1 MLSTRLWMRNLWSA
15 ASTMWR
21 SVSPASESNSGGD
34 SDVFV
39 YWIDGVGVCS
49 GATFVVRLDEPGHY
63 TRRSRHRSSGGS
75 GDSDRGDQHELWSV
89 VSTGGGDHHFE

>member
-1 MLSTRLWMRNLWSA
+1 MMTPSCVQGSLWRHMMSTTRFSMRNLWSA
-15 ASTMWR
+15 VLTMWR

-49 GATFVVRLDEPGHY
+49 GATFVVRVDEPGH
-63 TRRSRHRSSGGS
+63 
-75 GDSDRGDQHELWSV
+75 
-89 VSTGGGDHHFE
+89 